1 MKYIKI
7 FDKDHKQLDELSEF
21 SNLRYTFTLNS
32 MGKCEF
38 GIGLNNPKCTKANF
52 KSMNEIE
59 VWEGNAIVWW
69 GIMTAFDFGNG
80 MLQIYC
86 YDYLFF
92 FSKTIELP
100 YEFAIQNQTISDII
114 TSIIGNVNF
123 FRGCNFTLGNID
135 SSLLNVENLYFD
147 NETNSY
153 ERLQEIM
160 KKFNYDFDID
170 SNKRLNVYK
179 KKGAIKSN
187 YILQFVGTEADNIIA
202 EPTLSINAFDM
213 ANAIRCDTEH
223 CVSIQKDNA
232 SIKEYG
238 KLGSTYSTTGDDP
251 TQNDLD
257 TETNAELQRRAYPL
271 CSLSLSA
278 IDSVVCPFNDI
289 SVGDSIPIYI
299 KPYLEY
305 EDVQRIIEF
314 THEENTGQRSFV
326 LGQALY
332 KPQKLQTKFYA
343 R

>member
-7 FDKDHKQLDELSEF
+7 FDKSHKQLDEVSEF
-21 SNLRYTFTLNS
+21 SSLRYTFTLNS

-38 GIGLNNPKCTKANF
+38 GIGLNNPKCTKENF
-52 KSMNEIE
+52 KAMNEVEI
-59 VWEGNAIVWW
+59 WEGNLIVWW
-69 GIMTAFDFGNG
+69 GVMTAFDFGSG
-80 MLQIYC
+80 MLQTYC

-92 FSKTIELP
+92 FNKTIELP
-100 YEFAIQNQTISDII
+100 YDFNNMSISDSISTII
-114 TSIIGNVNF
+114 ANVNF
-123 FRGCNFTLGNID
+123 FRGCNFALGNID
-135 SSLLNVENLYFD
+135 SSLLKIGNLTFD

-179 KKGAIKSN
+179 RKGSVKNN
-187 YILQFVGTEADNIIA
+187 YVLQFGTEADNIVE

-213 ANAIRCDTEH
+213 ANAIRSDTEYYA
-223 CVSIQKDNA
+223 STQKDND

-238 KLGSTYSTTGDDP
+238 KLGAAYSATGDP

-257 TETNAELQRRAYPL
+257 NETYAELQRRAYPL
-271 CSLSLSA
+271 SSVSLSA
-278 IDSVVCPFNDI
+278 VDSVLCPLNDI
-289 SVGDSIPIYI
+289 NVGDSIPIYI

-332 KPQKLQTKFYA
+332 KPQKLQTKFYT